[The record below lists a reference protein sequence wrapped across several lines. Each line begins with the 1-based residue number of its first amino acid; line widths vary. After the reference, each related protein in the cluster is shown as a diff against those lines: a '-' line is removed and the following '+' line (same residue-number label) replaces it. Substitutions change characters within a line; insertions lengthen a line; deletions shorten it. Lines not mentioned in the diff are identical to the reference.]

1 MVGPIVGDMSSVGGA
16 SSLNEWY
23 GAESRDPSARQKL
36 IVSSAYVRLH
46 EGQRFMILN
55 QALAAPARPSI
66 LSRSLR
72 LRDLLNLAWQ
82 PAQDDFLD
90 FELLTGLIDINPN

>member
-1 MVGPIVGDMSSVGGA
+1 MSSVGGA
-16 SSLNEWY
+16 SSLNDWY

-36 IVSSAYVRLH
+36 IASSAYVRLH

-55 QALAAPARPSI
+55 QALPFRRGRRSFR
-66 LSRSLR
+66 LS
-72 LRDLLNLAWQ
+72 DLLNLARQ
-82 PAQDDFLD
+82 PAQDDFLN